1 MGDDATA
8 VTRLLQ
14 RWQDGDRDALEAIA
28 PLVYRELRR
37 IAASHLRRERS
48 GHTLL
53 PTELLHEA
61 FLLLIQQQDQTW
73 KNRAHFFGVAANLMR
88 HILVDYARAKS
99 SGKRGGGMQRV
110 TLDEAVSEA
119 ASRPSQ
125 LIALDDALRELEKLD
140 PRKGQ
145 IIELRF
151 FGGMSIEETAVA
163 AGISIATVSREQR
176 MAEAWL
182 QRQML
187 VQADRLPRES
197 SSDSSRRRPPTRHSS

>member
-1 MGDDATA
+1 MSDRMSDEATP

-14 RWQDGDRDALEAIA
+14 RWQDGERDALDQIT
-28 PLVYRELRR
+28 PLIYRELRR

-48 GHTLL
+48 DHTLR

-61 FLLLIQQQDQTW
+61 FLQLIRQQDQTW
-73 KNRAHFFGVAANLMR
+73 KNRAHFYGVAAHLMR
-88 HILVDYARAKS
+88 HILVDHARAKGS
-99 SGKRGGGMQRV
+99 EKRGGGVQKV
-110 TLDEAVSEA
+110 ALDEAVSES
-119 ASRPSQ
+119 ASRPAQ
-125 LIALDDALRELEKLD
+125 LIALDDALQELERLD

-163 AGISIATVSREQR
+163 TGISTSTVSREQR
-176 MAEAWL
+176 MSEAWL

-187 VQADRLPRES
+187 IQADQPRKGP
-197 SSDSSRRRPPTRHSS
+197 DAGLNG

>member
-1 MGDDATA
+1 MADDTTA

-14 RWQDGDRDALEAIA
+14 RWQDGDRDALEAIT

-48 GHTLL
+48 GHTLR

-61 FLLLIQQQDQTW
+61 FLHLIQQQDQTW
-73 KNRAHFFGVAANLMR
+73 KNRAHFFGMAANLMR

-99 SGKRGGGMQRV
+99 SGKRGGGMQQV

-151 FGGMSIEETAVA
+151 FGGLSIEETAVA
-163 AGISIATVSREQR
+163 AGISTATVSREQR

-187 VQADRLPRES
+187 VQADLPRNKP
-197 SSDSSRRRPPTRHSS
+197 SDTGGGG

>member
-1 MGDDATA
+1 MTNRMPDEITP

-14 RWQDGDRDALEAIA
+14 RWQEGEKEVLEEIT
-28 PLVYRELRR
+28 PLVYHELRR

-48 GHTLL
+48 GHTLR

-61 FLLLIQQQDQTW
+61 FLHLIRQQDQSW
-73 KNRAHFFGVAANLMR
+73 QNRAHFYGVAAHLMR
-88 HILVDYARAKS
+88 NILVDHARARN
-99 SGKRGGGMQRV
+99 SGKRGGGVQKV
-110 TLDEAVSEA
+110 SLDEALSQG
-119 ASRPSQ
+119 ASRPAQ

-140 PRKGQ
+140 PRKGK

-151 FGGMSIEETAVA
+151 FGGMNIEETALA
-163 AGISIATVSREQR
+163 TGISTATVSREQR

-187 VQADRLPRES
+187 SQGD
-197 SSDSSRRRPPTRHSS
+197 

>member
-1 MGDDATA
+1 MGDEATP

-14 RWQDGDRDALEAIA
+14 RWQDGERDALDEIT
-28 PLVYRELRR
+28 PLIYRELRR

-61 FLLLIQQQDQTW
+61 FLHLIKQQDQSW
-73 KNRAHFFGVAANLMR
+73 KNRAHFFGVAAHLMR
-88 HILVDYARAKS
+88 HILVDHARAKG
-99 SGKRGGGMQRV
+99 SGKRGGGVQKV
-110 TLDEAVSEA
+110 ALDEAVSEA
-119 ASRPSQ
+119 ASRPAQ

-163 AGISIATVSREQR
+163 AGISTATVSREQR

-182 QRQML
+182 QRQMM
-187 VQADRLPRES
+187 VQADLPRKKTGH
-197 SSDSSRRRPPTRHSS
+197 DSAADA

>member
-1 MGDDATA
+1 MGDDAIP

-14 RWQDGDRDALEAIA
+14 RWQEGEQDALEEIT
-28 PLVYRELRR
+28 PLVYRELHR

-48 GHTLL
+48 DHTLR

-61 FLLLIQQQDQTW
+61 FLKLIQQQEQTW
-73 KNRAHFFGVAANLMR
+73 KNRAHFFGVAAHLMR
-88 HILVDYARAKS
+88 HILVDHARAKG
-99 SGKRGGGMQRV
+99 SGKRGGGLQRV
-110 TLDEAVSEA
+110 ALDEAVSEV
-119 ASRPSQ
+119 ASRPAQ

-163 AGISIATVSREQR
+163 AGISTATVSREQR

-187 VQADRLPRES
+187 LQADLPRKQG
-197 SSDSSRRRPPTRHSS
+197 SDNLPPD

>member
-1 MGDDATA
+1 MGDDTTA

-14 RWQDGDRDALEAIA
+14 RWQDGDRDALEAIT

-48 GHTLL
+48 GHTLR

-61 FLLLIQQQDQTW
+61 FLHLIQQQDQTW

-99 SGKRGGGMQRV
+99 SGKRGGGMQQV
-110 TLDEAVSEA
+110 TLDVAVSEA
-119 ASRPSQ
+119 ASRPAQ
-125 LIALDDALRELEKLD
+125 LIALDDALRELERLD

-163 AGISIATVSREQR
+163 AGISTSTVSREQR

-187 VQADRLPRES
+187 VQADLPRKKQ
-197 SSDSSRRRPPTRHSS
+197 SDTGSAR

>member
-1 MGDDATA
+1 MADDTTA

-14 RWQDGDRDALEAIA
+14 RWQDGDREALETIT
-28 PLVYRELRR
+28 PVVYRELRR
-37 IAASHLRRERS
+37 IAASYLRRERS
-48 GHTLL
+48 GHTLR

-61 FLLLIQQQDQTW
+61 FLHLIQQQDQTW
-73 KNRAHFFGVAANLMR
+73 KNRAHFFGVAASMMR
-88 HILVDYARAKS
+88 HILVDYARAKG
-99 SGKRGGGMQRV
+99 SGKRGGGMQKV
-110 TLDEAVSEA
+110 TFDQAVSEA
-119 ASRPSQ
+119 ASRPAQ

-163 AGISIATVSREQR
+163 AGISTSTVSREQR

-187 VQADRLPRES
+187 TQADRPRKTPSGPAAE
-197 SSDSSRRRPPTRHSS
+197 DPG

>member
-1 MGDDATA
+1 MADDTMP

-14 RWQDGDRDALEAIA
+14 RWQDGDRDALEAIT
-28 PLVYRELRR
+28 PLVYRELHR
-37 IAASHLRRERS
+37 IAANYLRRERS
-48 GHTLL
+48 SHTLR

-61 FLLLIQQQDQTW
+61 FLHLIQQQDQTW

-88 HILVDYARAKS
+88 HILVDYARAKG
-99 SGKRGGGMQRV
+99 SGKRGGGMQKV
-110 TLDEAVSEA
+110 TLDRAVSEA

-163 AGISIATVSREQR
+163 AGISTSTVSREQR

-187 VQADRLPRES
+187 VRADPPRKKQ
-197 SSDSSRRRPPTRHSS
+197 SDTDPAAGNAG

>member
-1 MGDDATA
+1 MADDAMP
-8 VTRLLQ
+8 VTRLLH
-14 RWQDGDRDALEAIA
+14 RWQDGDRDALEAIT
-28 PLVYRELRR
+28 PLVYQELRR
-37 IAASHLRRERS
+37 IAANHLRRERS
-48 GHTLL
+48 GHTLR

-61 FLLLIQQQDQTW
+61 FLHLIERQDQTW

-88 HILVDYARAKS
+88 HILVDYARAKG
-99 SGKRGGGMQRV
+99 SGKRGGGMQKV

-151 FGGMSIEETAVA
+151 FGGMSIEETAEA
-163 AGISIATVSREQR
+163 AGISTATVSREQR

-187 VQADRLPRES
+187 VQAGLPRKKQ
-197 SSDSSRRRPPTRHSS
+197 SDTGSAG

>member
-1 MGDDATA
+1 MGDDATP

-14 RWQDGDRDALEAIA
+14 RWQDGDRDALEAIT

-48 GHTLL
+48 GHTLR

-61 FLLLIQQQDQTW
+61 FLHLIQQQDQNW
-73 KNRAHFFGVAANLMR
+73 KNRAHFFGVAAHLMR
-88 HILVDYARAKS
+88 HILVDHARAKS
-99 SGKRGGGMQRV
+99 SGKRGGGMQKV
-110 TLDEAVSEA
+110 ALDEAVSEA
-119 ASRPSQ
+119 GSRPAQ

-145 IIELRF
+145 VIELRF
-151 FGGMSIEETAVA
+151 FGGMSLEETAVA
-163 AGISIATVSREQR
+163 AGISTATVSREQR

-187 VQADRLPRES
+187 AQEETPRKKQDGEG
-197 SSDSSRRRPPTRHSS
+197 

>member
-1 MGDDATA
+1 MADNPTA

-14 RWQDGDRDALEAIA
+14 RWQDGDRDALEAIT

-37 IAASHLRRERS
+37 IAASHLRREKS
-48 GHTLL
+48 GHTLR

-61 FLLLIQQQDQTW
+61 FLHLIQQQDQNW

-88 HILVDYARAKS
+88 HILVDYARAKN
-99 SGKRGGGMQRV
+99 SGKRGGGMQKV
-110 TLDEAVSEA
+110 TLDLAVSEA

-163 AGISIATVSREQR
+163 AGISTATVSREQR

-187 VQADRLPRES
+187 VQADLPGKPRP
-197 SSDSSRRRPPTRHSS
+197 DSGRAG